1 MPSKDSTM
9 MRTARIV
16 LYELAG
22 LFIAVLTNPD
32 AVSLLKQYY
41 PEILAVLL
49 GFVPIATF
57 VVNWLRKDVQNW

>member
-1 MPSKDSTM
+1 M